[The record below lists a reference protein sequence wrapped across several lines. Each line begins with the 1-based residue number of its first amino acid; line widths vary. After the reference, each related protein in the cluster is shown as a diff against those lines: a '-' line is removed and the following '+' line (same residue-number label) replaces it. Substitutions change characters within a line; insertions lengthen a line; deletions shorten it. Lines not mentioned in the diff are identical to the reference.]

1 MKTITPDYR
10 PRKALDD
17 TFVFG
22 KTLSDVKSGVVSYL
36 YGYPG
41 SALQLKYRPS
51 GPQTYI
57 PVYSEWFHLGD
68 SVPRVFQHSHI
79 VRTRKST
86 GATDTIDREYPILRT
101 AYAGQTSINRAQ
113 GKWETITFPSSS
125 KLDPIRWRHSTPY
138 MRSEAVA
145 VLHAS
150 QGTFVAESSVFNTV
164 ETVTGV
170 SAYSGCFI
178 HPITRPYFNGP
189 STTIPHAMQMLA
201 RSRAIQKVRDSD
213 FQLSVALA
221 ESKKTFDHLA
231 ASAVTLFKAYR
242 AVKRGD
248 LKGFLQQVMTPQSNF
263 TERGVRKSF
272 YSSRDAAQRWL
283 EVQYAWTPLLKDVNG
298 ALELLSKPS
307 VEPLL
312 FKVTGSVAETFNVV
326 DDSKWQNR
334 NQEMHI
340 TDGVRVAKAI
350 YYYAVTDP
358 AAVLAQQIG
367 LNPAAAIWE
376 TIPWSFVI
384 DWFLTI
390 GTAIEAIDAW
400 VGKQF
405 VGGSHIEFVRGYQHS
420 FLPLLAKQSAYGW
433 QRVGNAYSKQQ
444 MKILFYRRTPVY
456 RAPTVIPWI
465 KNPLSTTHVV
475 NAIALTRSLHKR

>member
-1 MKTITPDYR
+1 MKTIMPDR
-10 PRKALDD
+10 KPRKALDD

-22 KTLSDVKSGVVSYL
+22 KTLSDVKSGVVSYY

-41 SALQLKYRPS
+41 SVLPLKYRPS

-57 PVYSEWFHLGD
+57 PVYSEWFPLGD
-68 SVPRVFQHSHI
+68 YVPRVFQHSHF
-79 VRTRKST
+79 VRTRKSN
-86 GATDTIDREYPILRT
+86 GAMDVIDREYPILTT
-101 AYAGQTSINRAQ
+101 AYAGETRINRAQ
-113 GKWETITFPSSS
+113 GKWETVTFPPSS

-145 VLHAS
+145 ILRAS
-150 QGTFVAESSVFNTV
+150 QGTFLAESAVYNTV

-178 HPITRPYFNGP
+178 HPITRPYFNGS

-221 ESKKTFDHLA
+221 ESKKTFSHLA
-231 ASAVTLFKAYR
+231 ESAVTLFKAYR

-263 TERGVRKSF
+263 NERGIRKSF
-272 YSSRDAAQRWL
+272 FSSRDAAQRWL

-307 VEPLL
+307 IEPLL
-312 FKVTGSVAETFNVV
+312 FKVTGSVMEKFNEV
-326 DDSKWQNR
+326 DDSRWHDR
-334 NQEMHI
+334 DQEAHI
-340 TDGVRVAKAI
+340 INGRRVAKAI

-358 AAVLAQQIG
+358 AAVLSQQIG

-390 GTAIEAIDAW
+390 GTAIESIDAW
-400 VGKQF
+400 IGKQF
-405 VGGSHIEFVRGYQHS
+405 VGGSHIEFVRGDQYS
-420 FLPLLAKQSAYGW
+420 LLPLLAKQSAFGW
-433 QRVGNAYSKQQ
+433 RRVGDAVSEQQ

-456 RAPTVIPWI
+456 YAPMVIPWI